1 MTTLNLK
8 KNNND
13 NDIIIMATCF
23 CSPEIDFIQ
32 LGLKLIC
39 NFFNVHCPLNISMFL
54 VSFLR
59 LKKNVVY
66 NLL

>member
-1 MTTLNLK
+1 MV
-8 KNNND
+8 
-13 NDIIIMATCF
+13 TCF

-39 NFFNVHCPLNISMFL
+39 NFFIVLFKNISMFL

-59 LKKNVVY
+59 LKKMLCITY
-66 NLL
+66 CDR